1 MSGFALSVGRGQ
13 GKDEIRE
20 ISEVSG
26 KAATGVKLCKPAVK
40 ACRLNQRSALVARE
54 CRKNLM
60 HEMDGMLEA
69 WLGARGTY
77 SLTHGGAGWWVAN
90 AAAVPN
96 DNLFHVQTTL

>member
-1 MSGFALSVGRGQ
+1 M
-13 GKDEIRE
+13 
-20 ISEVSG
+20 
-26 KAATGVKLCKPAVK
+26 
-40 ACRLNQRSALVARE
+40 ARE

-69 WLGARGTY
+69 WLGARGTH
-77 SLTHGGAGWWVAN
+77 SLTHAAEPAGGWVAN